1 MVPPHPPQQ
10 PLEVRGVALEIGE
23 ARGGHLVAQFGAPGS
38 GRQSI
43 QIELNRGLY
52 MDEARFERS
61 QGFDALQRTLTT
73 FVDALGRRLGA
84 EDEQRS

>member
-1 MVPPHPPQQ
+1 
-10 PLEVRGVALEIGE
+10 
-23 ARGGHLVAQFGAPGS
+23 
-38 GRQSI
+38 
-43 QIELNRGLY
+43 